1 MIYDFHSSLAPT
13 VELGT
18 QWPPAGVT
26 ALSPMAVP
34 LLNTLL
40 LVSSGATVTYGHH
53 AMFRSDRGAALLGL
67 LLTVALATLF
77 TALQG
82 LEYDVAGF
90 SIADGAYGSC
100 FFFATGFH
108 GFHVLVGTI
117 ALAVGLVRLF
127 FYHFTSTHHIGLE
140 ASILY
145 WHFVDVVWL
154 FLYLAVYWWGAA

>member
-1 MIYDFHSSLAPT
+1 MKNI
-13 VELGT
+13 GT
-18 QWPPAGVT
+18 LIHLKIAQWPPAGVT

-67 LLTVALATLF
+67 FFTVVLATLF

-100 FFFATGFH
+100 FFFATG
-108 GFHVLVGTI
+108 
-117 ALAVGLVRLF
+117 
-127 FYHFTSTHHIGLE
+127 
-140 ASILY
+140 
-145 WHFVDVVWL
+145 
-154 FLYLAVYWWGAA
+154 